1 MRLSSLLLVKILL
14 VGAYFIFSLPLLE
27 AQKDRLVSL
36 SVFNAGTQLPGKL
49 FTVPV
54 HPGLS
59 VGMEFYYNTNP
70 KNRLFQ
76 TAKIGFSH
84 HRFVQNSLMLYTEFG
99 YRRAIWKG
107 LGAEISVGGGYI
119 HAFPHTEI
127 FQLENGV
134 YQQQPGIG
142 RSQGMGGA
150 TLGLGYQLPTQRPV
164 RLFAAYQFYLQFP
177 FVKQYVAL
185 LPVTALH
192 VGAATSIHSPSKK

>member
-1 MRLSSLLLVKILL
+1 MRISGILLVKILL
-14 VGAYFIFSLPLLE
+14 VVTAFVLSLPLME
-27 AQKDRLVSL
+27 AQKDRLVSF
-36 SVFNAGTQLPGKL
+36 SVFNAGTQLPGQL

-54 HPGLS
+54 HPGIS
-59 VGMEFYYNTNP
+59 AGMEFYYNTNP

-107 LGAEISVGGGYI
+107 IGAEISVGGGYI

-127 FQLENGV
+127 FQLENGI
-134 YQQQPGIG
+134 YQQQNNIG
-142 RSQGMGGA
+142 RAQGMGGA
-150 TLGLGYQLPTQRPV
+150 SLGLGYQLPVERPV
-164 RLFAAYQFYLQFP
+164 RLFVAYHFYLQFP
-177 FVKQYVAL
+177 FVKQYVTL

-192 VGAATSIHSPSKK
+192 FGAATSIHSPSKK